1 MNELD
6 ARELGQPSDNRT
18 PGCAPPDTGARKSSR
33 LPARETGRRRTEGP
47 VMVEALRAADA
58 AAALAALALVF
69 FAAQSE
75 DVSHGLQTFLLQ
87 RISFKNLIAV
97 GTFLFVWRQTF
108 FFFGLYDTT
117 EHLTEREE
125 LRRVIGACS
134 VASLMLLAAPLVSNT
149 EWFRAWNVVAVWSIA
164 VAMATGAR
172 RLLRLRVVS
181 SAASEVRHVIIVGS
195 GPRAVRL
202 YEEICHQPGSGYALV
217 GFVDSNDQ
225 MTSGV
230 VRQRLLG
237 PIEDLDKILMREVV
251 DEVLVALPIKSCYG
265 VIQHTINVCERAGVQ
280 AGYLA
285 DVFQASLARPRY
297 ERPHH
302 NTPVVAMKV
311 VTEDQR
317 TVVKRAIDIIGAL
330 VGLVVLSPVLA
341 AIAITIKL
349 TSPGPVLYAQVRHGL
364 RRRRFRML
372 KFRTMVVDA
381 EALQAT
387 LESRNEASGPV
398 FKIKDD
404 PRVTRLGRFLRRSSL
419 DELPQ
424 LINVLKGD
432 MSLVGPRPLPTRDV
446 SNFDEAWLLRRFSV
460 PQGLT
465 CLWQI
470 SGRSNLGFDD
480 WVALDLEYIDRWSLT
495 LDARI
500 LMKTIPAVLSGR
512 GAT

>member
-1 MNELD
+1 MD
-6 ARELGQPSDNRT
+6 QFGVRELGQRSGNGTTRF
-18 PGCAPPDTGARKSSR
+18 ASPDTGTRKGSGPS
-33 LPARETGRRRTEGP
+33 ARETPRRRAEGP
-47 VMVEALRAADA
+47 VMVEMLRAVDA
-58 AAALAALALVF
+58 TAALAALALVF
-69 FAAQSE
+69 FAAQSAHMAE
-75 DVSHGLQTFLLQ
+75 GLQAFLLQ
-87 RISFKNLIAV
+87 RISLKNLFAV
-97 GTFLFVWRQTF
+97 GTFLFFWRKTF

-117 EHLTEREE
+117 QHLTDTEE

-134 VASLMLLAAPLVSNT
+134 LASMMLLAAPLVSNT
-149 EWFRAWNVVAVWSIA
+149 EWFHAWNVVAVWSIA
-164 VAMATGAR
+164 VVIATGAR

-181 SAASEVRHVIIVGS
+181 SAASAVRHVIIVGS
-195 GPRAVRL
+195 GPRAVKL
-202 YEEICHQPGSGYALV
+202 YEEICHHPDSDYALV

-225 MTSGV
+225 ITSGV
-230 VRQRLLG
+230 LGQRLLG
-237 PIEDLDKILMREVV
+237 SIEELDKILMREVV

-265 VIQHTINVCERAGVQ
+265 AIQHTINVCERAGVQ
-280 AGYLA
+280 ASYLA
-285 DVFQASLARPRY
+285 DAFQASLAKPRY
-297 ERPHH
+297 ESPHH

-311 VTEDQR
+311 VNEDQR
-317 TVVKRAIDIIGAL
+317 TVVKRAIDIIGAV
-330 VGLVVLSPVLA
+330 VGLVLLSPVLA
-341 AIAITIKL
+341 AIAIAIKL
-349 TSPGPVLYAQVRHGL
+349 TSPGPVFYAQVRHGL

-500 LMKTIPAVLSGR
+500 LMKTIPAVLMGR
-512 GAT
+512 GAS